1 MFGLVERTVCPMA
14 IYQRFAT
21 LALIAA
27 AIVVSIIDVAVYSL
41 AVASLLGG
49 ASVAG
54 FDSLALANHL
64 AAVVAALAAL
74 SVIART
80 VGAKRVTVPAFSLLL
95 ASGITGLIAVGLY
108 AIGKTLFPISNQ
120 TVIDNGGNIPGS
132 AALQLNSLL
141 SGVMGSGYDLA
152 PAPVVL
158 AIGALVVWG
167 VAGLR
172 RWRLASRTFP
182 ASGRVEA
189 APANVTA

>member
-1 MFGLVERTVCPMA
+1 MSWCIPWP
-14 IYQRFAT
+14 
-21 LALIAA
+21 
-27 AIVVSIIDVAVYSL
+27 S
-41 AVASLLGG
+41 
-49 ASVAG
+49 
-54 FDSLALANHL
+54 
-64 AAVVAALAAL
+64 
-74 SVIART
+74 
-80 VGAKRVTVPAFSLLL
+80 L

-108 AIGKTLFPISNQ
+108 AIGESLFPISNQ

-182 ASGRVEA
+182 AGGRVEA